1 MHQGKIDVEDSYLD
15 VIAEMEATIEQYRK
29 EIQRLEKKRNTLL
42 KMNREL
48 KEELTDWI
56 DIFLL

>member
-1 MHQGKIDVEDSYLD
+1 MQQGKIDVEDSYLD

>member
-1 MHQGKIDVEDSYLD
+1 MDVEDSYLD

-29 EIQRLEKKRNTLL
+29 EIQRLEEKRNTLL

-48 KEELTDWI
+48 KEEFKDWI
-56 DIFLL
+56 DILL